1 MSAGVCKLVF
11 LGEHG
16 VGKTA
21 VIHRL
26 TDDEFRH
33 NLKATIGVEFST
45 IKWDFGGTAVDFQ
58 IWDTAGSERFH
69 AVGCG
74 YLRGTD
80 ACIIVFDL
88 TQRPS
93 FQKVEY
99 WHNVL
104 LDAIQK
110 NKSAPFP
117 IMVFGNKIDLEND
130 REVPREEA
138 ERFTRENGFGYIE
151 VSAKLGTN
159 VREGFDEISKRFLQ
173 NVANEVRALPSV
185 APPTDKGPRDRS
197 CC

>member
-1 MSAGVCKLVF
+1 MSRRVCKLAF
-11 LGEHG
+11 LGDHG

-21 VIHRL
+21 VIHRF
-26 TDDEFRH
+26 TDDEFRT
-33 NLKATIGVEFST
+33 NMKATIGADFSVM
-45 IKWDFGGTAVDFQ
+45 KWDFGDTPIDFQ

-69 AVGCG
+69 AVGCA

-93 FQKVEY
+93 FQKIEY

-117 IMVFGNKIDLEND
+117 IMVFGNKVDLESN

-138 ERFTRENGFGYIE
+138 ERFTRVNGFGYIE

-159 VREGFDEISKRFLQ
+159 VREGFDEVSKRFLQ
-173 NVANEVRALPSV
+173 NVANDVRAFPSV
-185 APPTDKGPRDRS
+185 APPTENGGRGA